1 MSPMWILVVCSDY
14 EIFWHEEMRSAL
26 EQLGSPTYLPPEQ
39 SPWPPADFSLVIVD
53 QEGVEDPAELIQSLR
68 QAYPAAKIVAV
79 SGLPT
84 WKQALTAFESGAD
97 DFYKKHYDVDLMLE
111 YLQSVLRRNS
121 HQNGQQVQ
129 A

>member
-1 MSPMWILVVCSDY
+1 MSPMRILVLCNEY

-26 EQLGSPTYLPPEQ
+26 EQMGSPTYLPPEP
-39 SPWPPADFSLVIVD
+39 SPWPQGEFSLVIVD

-68 QAYPAAKIVAV
+68 QAYPAAKLVAV

-97 DFYKKHYDVDLMLE
+97 DFYKKHYNVDLMLE
-111 YLQSVLRRNS
+111 YLQSVLRRSS

>member
-1 MSPMWILVVCSDY
+1 MSPMRILVLCNEY

-26 EQLGSPTYLPPEQ
+26 EQMGSPTYLPPES
-39 SPWPPADFSLVIVD
+39 SPWPPAEFSLVILD

-68 QAYPAAKIVAV
+68 QAYPAAKLVAV

-97 DFYKKHYDVDLMLE
+97 DFYKKHYNVDLMLE
-111 YLQSVLRRNS
+111 YLQSVLRRTS

>member
-1 MSPMWILVVCSDY
+1 MRILVVCNEY

-26 EQLGSPTYLPPEQ
+26 EQMGSPTYLPPES
-39 SPWPPADFSLVIVD
+39 SPWPPAEFSLVILD

-68 QAYPAAKIVAV
+68 QAYPAAKLVAV

-97 DFYKKHYDVDLMLE
+97 DFYKKHYSVDLMLE
-111 YLQSVLRRNS
+111 YLQSVLRRSS

>member
-1 MSPMWILVVCSDY
+1 MSPMRILVVCNEY

-26 EQLGSPTYLPPEQ
+26 EQMGSPTYLPPES
-39 SPWPPADFSLVIVD
+39 SPWPPAEFSLVILD

-68 QAYPAAKIVAV
+68 QAYPAAKLVAV

-97 DFYKKHYDVDLMLE
+97 DFYKKHYNVDLMLE
-111 YLQSVLRRNS
+111 YLQSVLRRSS